1 MIKEWTDSSHCANLD
16 YQRDIEHMYP
26 LQPCLNTTAAY
37 EYNSQNGLEQYYD
50 PFIKLFCVRINNSP
64 NTGEYFLSN
73 MASLDSNDKINTI
86 TQDPNNMGFVQTV
99 FSSVNPSDGSND
111 LTYNIGQKMKSVVL
125 TDGSLLRN

>member
-1 MIKEWTDSSHCANLD
+1 
-16 YQRDIEHMYP
+16 
-26 LQPCLNTTAAY
+26 
-37 EYNSQNGLEQYYD
+37 
-50 PFIKLFCVRINNSP
+50 
-64 NTGEYFLSN
+64 

-111 LTYNIGQKMKSVVL
+111 LTYNIGQKMKSVVF